1 MKNILVFPFFLFALV
16 ACRGRN
22 PVAETTNSDNID
34 TFCYGHYGEK
44 NAEKSNGSLDCNRV
58 SFFGELIVLDDSAHI
73 MQQIEEI
80 AAKDSMLSVEGRVLN
95 VGDVG
100 FGINFQGSNVLLIS
114 SIPVDDPKI
123 EQVVDYLSN
132 IYGLPE
138 EQEPNHYWWQ
148 IRGDCHNPGGL
159 ARLRSLRGSENGGTV
174 LMFSHY

>member
-1 MKNILVFPFFLFALV
+1 MKRYLTLFLLVTLV
-16 ACRGRN
+16 ACKGRN
-22 PVAETTNSDNID
+22 TAANMTNNDHNDAVS
-34 TFCYGHYGEK
+34 
-44 NAEKSNGSLDCNRV
+44 SNHSSEQNDEEPQGSLDRNCV

-80 AAKDSMLSVEGRVLN
+80 AAKGSMLSVEGRVLN

-174 LMFSHY
+174 LIFSHY